1 MPVPINGILYGA
13 GLPTGGVPVQ
23 ARFVGVRL
31 SLEPM
36 VLEVELAS
44 VVVSVGGFEHDEL
57 FLNWRDAEA
66 QNWAFKP
73 LTDADIALVMAHAP
87 AQLQPQLAKW
97 HQRSSHIKTV
107 WGTIGGIAAVCVL
120 ALVVLWW
127 QYDRAVGWVAEQIPV
142 STEEQLGNSALEQMK
157 ADGDILESGLA
168 VDTVRDIG
176 GKLTKGSRY
185 KYQWYVKTDST
196 VNAFALPGGIIVV
209 HSALIDKADHAG
221 ELAAVLAHEVQHVE
235 QRHSLKH
242 MINSL
247 GWAAVL
253 TVVLGD
259 VSAATAVIVHQVG
272 TMYFS
277 RDLEEEA
284 DRLGYA
290 TLVRTKIAPD
300 GMVSFFK
307 KLADEH
313 KGKEAP
319 GWISS
324 HPETSDRIKAIQGM
338 MKTQPCLDCKALA
351 IDWQPVQ
358 VSLENI
364 TKKSS

>member
-1 MPVPINGILYGA
+1 MPTPINGILYGA
-13 GLPTGGVPVQ
+13 GLPSGGTHVQ
-23 ARFVGVRL
+23 ARFIGVL
-31 SLEPM
+31 LCVEPM
-36 VLEVELAS
+36 TVEVQLTS
-44 VVVSVGGFEHDEL
+44 IVVSVGGFEHDEL
-57 FLNWRDAEA
+57 FLNWKDVQE
-66 QNWAFKP
+66 QSWAFKP
-73 LTDADIALVMAHAP
+73 LTEADIALVMAHAP
-87 AQLQPQLAKW
+87 SQLQPQLAKW

-127 QYDRAVGWVAEQIPV
+127 QYDKAVGWVAEQIPV
-142 STEEQLGNSALEQMK
+142 STEEKLGESALEQIR
-157 ADGDILESGLA
+157 AEGDIIESGAAYNA
-168 VDTVRDIG
+168 VKDIG
-176 GKLTKGSRY
+176 GKLTQGSRY
-185 KYQWYVKTDST
+185 KYQWLIKEDKT

-209 HSALIDKADHAG
+209 HSALIDKADNAD

-235 QRHSLKH
+235 QRHSMKH
-242 MINSL
+242 MINSV
-247 GWAAVL
+247 GWAALL

-277 RDLEEEA
+277 RDLEDEA

-290 TLVRTKIAPD
+290 ALVRAKIEPK
-300 GMVSFFK
+300 GMVSFFQ

-324 HPETSDRIKAIQGM
+324 HPETNERIKIIQALI
-338 MKTQPCLDCKALA
+338 KDKPCSDCKPLAL
-351 IDWQPVQ
+351 DWQPVQ
-358 VSLENI
+358 SSIEQI
-364 TKKSS
+364 AKKS